1 MQMYNP
7 HSSAVINASSLIEN
21 VEAYL
26 NCTRDLHQQLE
37 TSLANIDDG
46 IALTENHLEQVSYS

>member
-21 VEAYL
+21 VEADL

-37 TSLANIDDG
+37 TSLANIEDG
-46 IALTENHLEQVSYS
+46 ITLTETHIEQVSYT